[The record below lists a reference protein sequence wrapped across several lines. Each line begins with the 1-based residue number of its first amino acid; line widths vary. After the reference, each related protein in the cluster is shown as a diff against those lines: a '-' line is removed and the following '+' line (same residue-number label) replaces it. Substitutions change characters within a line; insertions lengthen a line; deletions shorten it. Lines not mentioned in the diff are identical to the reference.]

1 MAIVDVTATGDDN
14 LLDVD
19 AEDAAYRKKQLQ
31 RLQTEVIDLEDTGA
45 GISITDLGLNEFR
58 MDILS
63 HVQTHGS
70 LEHSPKGLHAV
81 IPAQAD
87 KGLQAGV
94 IFGLRNLNP
103 NKHQD
108 EQNRLHP
115 FYLVYIS
122 EQGQVLASHLQAKK
136 LLDVLRAACKGRSE
150 PLLEVCQSFNQ
161 RTKDGRDMQA
171 ISDLLNQAI
180 HSMIESKEESDLDSL
195 FSGQHTTALVNR
207 IQGLDDFELLGFV
220 VVQNAVQDVERAD

>member
-14 LLDVD
+14 LLDVNS
-19 AEDAAYRKKQLQ
+19 EDAAYRKKQLQ

-58 MDILS
+58 MDILN
-63 HVQTHGS
+63 HVQKHGS
-70 LEHSPKGLHAV
+70 LEQAPKGLHAV
-81 IPAQAD
+81 IPAGD
-87 KGLQAGV
+87 GLEAGV

-103 NKHQD
+103 SKHQD

-115 FYLVYIS
+115 YYLVYIS
-122 EQGQVLASHLQAKK
+122 EQGEVLASHLQAKK

-161 RTKDGRDMQA
+161 RTQDGRDMQA

-195 FSGQHTTALVNR
+195 FSGKQTTALVNS
-207 IQGLDDFELLGFV
+207 IQGLDDFELLGFIV
-220 VVQNAVQDVERAD
+220 LEDTTEL